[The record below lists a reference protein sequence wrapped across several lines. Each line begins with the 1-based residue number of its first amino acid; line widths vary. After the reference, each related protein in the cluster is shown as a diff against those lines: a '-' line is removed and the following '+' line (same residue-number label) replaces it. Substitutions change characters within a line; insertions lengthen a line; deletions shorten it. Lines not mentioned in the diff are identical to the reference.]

1 MKVSYFETAR
11 YAVPSTVPAEWP
23 VPPGAYD
30 PDAGAQAY
38 QGMID
43 RVQYVEELGF
53 DWVSVS
59 EHHYSPRILTPN
71 TAVSASYMAARSK
84 EIKIAVL
91 GPIVSQSNPVQVAE
105 ELAML
110 DNLAQG
116 RLVVGLLRGTTNEY
130 LTYGL
135 NPAEA
140 RERTTE
146 GMELILKAW
155 TEPQPFG
162 WQGRHFQYR
171 TVSVWPRPLQQPMP
185 PTYSLGTSRESCEFA
200 ARHHIGLGVS
210 FAPFEIVAKST
221 RYYREAC
228 GRYGWEPT
236 PEQMLY
242 RANIL
247 LAETDEEAQELLEKQ
262 RNGPAPFPMR
272 AGVRDALLKL
282 DSRNVAGEARAPNV
296 GGVLPTSFY
305 GGPDTVV
312 EQIKRC
318 RQEVG
323 VGVLDLA
330 FQNPGAPDT
339 GRLMHSLELFAEK
352 ILPRIRE
359 V

>member
-1 MKVSYFETAR
+1 MQVSYFETAR
-11 YAVPSTVPAEWP
+11 YQMPPTVPAEWP
-23 VPPGAYD
+23 VPPAVYD

-38 QGMID
+38 QGMVD
-43 RVQYVEELGF
+43 RMLFVEGLGF
-53 DWVSVS
+53 DWISVS

-84 EIKIAVL
+84 KIKIAVL

-110 DNLAQG
+110 DNLAEG

-130 LTYGL
+130 LTFGL
-135 NPAEA
+135 NPAES

-162 WQGRHFQYR
+162 WQGRHYQFR
-171 TVSVWPRPLQQPMP
+171 TVSVWPRPLQQPLP

-210 FAPFEIVAKST
+210 FAPFEVVGKST
-221 RYYREAC
+221 RYYREECARC
-228 GRYGWEPT
+228 GWEPT

-247 LAETDEEAQELLEKQ
+247 LAETDEEAHELLEQQ
-262 RNGPAPFPMR
+262 RKGPAPFPMR

-282 DSRNVAGEARAPNV
+282 DRRNVAGEARAPNV
-296 GGVLPTSFY
+296 GGTLPTSFY
-305 GGPDTVV
+305 GGADTVV

-318 RQEVG
+318 REEVG

-339 GRLMHSLELFAEK
+339 GRLMQSLELFADK
-352 ILPRIRE
+352 VLPRIRG

>member
-1 MKVSYFETAR
+1 
-11 YAVPSTVPAEWP
+11 
-23 VPPGAYD
+23 VPPAAYD
-30 PDAGAQAY
+30 AEAGAAAY

-43 RVQYVEELGF
+43 RLRYVEELGF
-53 DWVSVS
+53 DWISVS

-71 TAVSASYMAARSK
+71 TAVSASFLAARSQK
-84 EIKIAVL
+84 ITIAVL

-110 DNLAQG
+110 DNLAEG

-130 LTYGL
+130 LTFGL

-162 WQGRHFQYR
+162 WQGRHYQFR
-171 TVSVWPRPLQQPMP
+171 TVSVWPRPLQQPLP

-210 FAPFEIVAKST
+210 FAPFEIVSKST
-221 RYYREAC
+221 RYYREECA
-228 GRYGWEPT
+228 RRGWEPT

-247 LAETDEEAQELLEKQ
+247 IAETDEEAQELLEKQ
-262 RNGPAPFPMR
+262 RRGPAPFPMR
-272 AGVRDALLKL
+272 AGVRDALLQL
-282 DSRNVAGEARAPNV
+282 DSRNVAGEARTPNV

-305 GGPDTVV
+305 GSPDTVV

-318 RQEVG
+318 REEVG

-330 FQNPGAPDT
+330 FQNPGAADT
-339 GRLMHSLELFAEK
+339 GRLLHSLELFADK
-352 ILPRIRE
+352 VLPRIRA